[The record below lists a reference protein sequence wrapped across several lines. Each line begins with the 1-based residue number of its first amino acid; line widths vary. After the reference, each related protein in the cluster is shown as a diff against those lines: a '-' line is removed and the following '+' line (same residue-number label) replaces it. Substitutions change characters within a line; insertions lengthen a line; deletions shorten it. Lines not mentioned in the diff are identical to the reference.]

1 MARCLYQEWTLA
13 DLTCL
18 FFGRC
23 QHHNIYWGC
32 FEVTHN
38 QHTATRSPSP
48 STIHHP
54 VQVLTELGRTLSNG
68 DTAGGARAQ
77 LISCMCDTPGV
88 FIPPPGC
95 TAACSDTS
103 CGCGCGASCA
113 ELVEENTAA
122 VLASLAAWLED
133 NTEAVCST
141 QSGGPGLMTAPGL
154 LVVAATLLT
163 TRVR

>member
-1 MARCLYQEWTLA
+1 MARCLYQEWTLP

-23 QHHNIYWGC
+23 QHHDIYWGC
-32 FEVTHN
+32 FE
-38 QHTATRSPSP
+38 
-48 STIHHP
+48 
-54 VQVLTELGRTLSNG
+54 VLTELGRTLSNG

-88 FIPPPGC
+88 FIPPAGC

-103 CGCGCGASCA
+103 CGCGCGATCA
-113 ELVEENTAA
+113 DLVEENTAA

-141 QSGGPGLMTAPGL
+141 QSGGPGHRAALGL
-154 LVVAATLLT
+154 LMVAA
-163 TRVR
+163 

>member
-1 MARCLYQEWTLA
+1 M
-13 DLTCL
+13 
-18 FFGRC
+18 
-23 QHHNIYWGC
+23 
-32 FEVTHN
+32 
-38 QHTATRSPSP
+38 
-48 STIHHP
+48 
-54 VQVLTELGRTLSNG
+54 TELGRTLSNG

-77 LISCMCDTPGV
+77 LASCMCDTPGV

-141 QSGGPGLMTAPGL
+141 QSGGPGTRAAPGL
-154 LVVAATLLT
+154 LVVAATLLS
-163 TRVR
+163 TRFR

>member
-23 QHHNIYWGC
+23 QHHDIYWGC

-38 QHTATRSPSP
+38 PVHSYSVP
-48 STIHHP
+48 STPSTTH

-88 FIPPPGC
+88 FISPPGC
-95 TAACSDTS
+95 SEACSDTS

-141 QSGGPGLMTAPGL
+141 QSGGPGPRAAPGL
-154 LVVAATLLT
+154 LVVAATLLS
-163 TRVR
+163 TRFR